1 MKLNHSKELAVRRR
15 LRVRNKISGVAARPR
30 LTVRFSH
37 KHIYAQ
43 VIDDRAGRTL
53 AAATSMAKDVR
64 DTKLKPN
71 LAGAK
76 ILGERLASAAQKAGV
91 SAVVFDRGGR
101 RYHGCVK
108 TFADAARA
116 GGLKF

>member
-1 MKLNHSKELAVRRR
+1 MKIKHSKELALRRHK
-15 LRVRNKISGVAARPR
+15 RVRYKVIGVAERPR
-30 LTVRFSH
+30 LAVRFSQ

-53 AAATSMAKDVR
+53 AAATSNAKDVR
-64 DTKLKPN
+64 DQKLKPN

-76 ILGERLASAAQKAGV
+76 IMGERVATVAQKAGV
-91 SAVVFDRGGR
+91 SAVVFDRGAR

-108 TFADAARA
+108 AFADAARA
-116 GGLKF
+116 AGLKF